1 MSHEALRVAKFGA
14 TIWHTLKIRKPEM
27 KGFNTN
33 KISSSP
39 YSFLSTDSKVNKQKC
54 SKLSRKFNATCYIFC
69 CNFLLSHALIKITV
83 KRTLSSQTMTWVLDQ
98 NQAAEMKLMGT
109 EFSWPKIINISRVAQ
124 SKPQNVD
131 YYVATFQ
138 TNQHQ
143 HNNELGIQTL
153 PKMSI
158 NDFLKRCPAARLYVA
173 TKNY

>member
-124 SKPQNVD
+124 NHKMLIIMSPHFKPIS
-131 YYVATFQ
+131 
-138 TNQHQ
+138 TNITMS
-143 HNNELGIQTL
+143 LAYKL
-153 PKMSI
+153 YPKCQSTTSSNAVLLLDSM
-158 NDFLKRCPAARLYVA
+158 
-173 TKNY
+173 